1 MLIVKATEVIC
12 QRIYNPVAPK
22 TVVVLSNPDTCK
34 VLLTAGARGDGNLF
48 VVVLPAPRGK
58 GNTFTAIRTDPLTLL
73 QGFKGFASGIEGDLA
88 DFLDSIIRHHLV
100 TDARCTVDLSIIRSE
115 IRGA

>member
-22 TVVVLSNPDTCK
+22 TVITLPDPDTCK

-48 VVVLPAPRGK
+48 VVVLPDPRGK
-58 GNTFTAIRTDPLTLL
+58 VDSFTAIRTDPLTLL
-73 QGFKGFASGIEGDLA
+73 QGFKGFTSGIEGNLA
-88 DFLDSIIRHHLV
+88 DFLDSIIL
-100 TDARCTVDLSIIRSE
+100 E
-115 IRGA
+115 